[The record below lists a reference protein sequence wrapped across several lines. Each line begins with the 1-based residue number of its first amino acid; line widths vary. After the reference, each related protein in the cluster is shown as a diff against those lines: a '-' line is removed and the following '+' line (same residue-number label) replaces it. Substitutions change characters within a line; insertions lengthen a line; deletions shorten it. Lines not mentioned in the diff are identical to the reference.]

1 MQKEIIVHN
10 DKKVTKTIKNDG
22 SVSYSQ
28 KSVYL
33 GIDSKTGKP
42 VKTTI
47 TAKTLRAL
55 DRKIVTAKL
64 DFEKYGSTRKE
75 QVKIT
80 NFKDLAEVWF
90 VSFETWASSENTLNR
105 VQGYLSTYIIPRFG
119 EYQPN
124 KIEPSD
130 IQIWVNELALNAQ
143 NSLNSGKNYSEKGKA
158 KDFGAIVH
166 KLSDIFDFGITNFG
180 LKINPAKT
188 VKIPPKPKA
197 NKKRIMILTDDN
209 LSKWLNFLNVL
220 EESRGNRRFKI
231 ICDTLFCSVLRI
243 NELLALTI
251 NNLDFKNSEILVNK
265 TLMWKRANKKLGI
278 KGKVIC
284 KPTPKTDSSCRSVP
298 VPLDTLNH
306 LKEFH
311 EEMNQYF
318 KKNNL
323 ATSDLIFPTIYG
335 NYMCDRNERVTLKK
349 RLRDL
354 DLPDYGFHIFRHTHA
369 SIMLNAGANWKELQV
384 RMGHKSIATTMDIY
398 AELAP
403 KKKADAV
410 NIFLNKIE
418 ELSS

>member
-80 NFKDLAEVWF
+80 NLKDLAEVWF

-158 KDFGAIVH
+158 
-166 KLSDIFDFGITNFG
+166 
-180 LKINPAKT
+180 
-188 VKIPPKPKA
+188 
-197 NKKRIMILTDDN
+197 
-209 LSKWLNFLNVL
+209 
-220 EESRGNRRFKI
+220 
-231 ICDTLFCSVLRI
+231 
-243 NELLALTI
+243 
-251 NNLDFKNSEILVNK
+251 
-265 TLMWKRANKKLGI
+265 
-278 KGKVIC
+278 
-284 KPTPKTDSSCRSVP
+284 
-298 VPLDTLNH
+298 
-306 LKEFH
+306 
-311 EEMNQYF
+311 
-318 KKNNL
+318 
-323 ATSDLIFPTIYG
+323 IY
-335 NYMCDRNERVTLKK
+335 EV
-349 RLRDL
+349 
-354 DLPDYGFHIFRHTHA
+354 
-369 SIMLNAGANWKELQV
+369 E
-384 RMGHKSIATTMDIY
+384 
-398 AELAP
+398 
-403 KKKADAV
+403 
-410 NIFLNKIE
+410 
-418 ELSS
+418 